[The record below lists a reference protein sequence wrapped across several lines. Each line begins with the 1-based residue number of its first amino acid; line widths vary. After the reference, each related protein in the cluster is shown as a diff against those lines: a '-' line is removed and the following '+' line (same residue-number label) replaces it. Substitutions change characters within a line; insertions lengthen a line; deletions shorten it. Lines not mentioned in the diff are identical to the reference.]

1 MPFISKGQD
10 KLPEYFNYQAVIND
24 DEGKPVSGKEITVE
38 VTIFQETVEK
48 YKELHNVTTS
58 DLGLF
63 SVEIGS
69 GTPING
75 VFSDINW
82 LEVSDGYYYLQ
93 VRVDFGRSEF
103 LNGMNDLG
111 KTKFSTVPYALAAQ
125 NAKNAETAET
135 AKTAKTAGKATNM
148 TLSDLTDINVSNA
161 AEGQVLTFDGS
172 NWIAK
177 TVTSGGVSIENLK
190 ELNDVSISSA
200 TDGQVLTFDN
210 GTGKWVNK
218 SVAAAKYNLEDL
230 QNVKITNIADGQ
242 ILKYDASSEK
252 WVNAAEGDMWKKAT
266 TEGKQGIYTTQNVG
280 IGLENNSEGILEIG
294 KTDTKKTIIEGGYIR
309 IKDGSLYL
317 GNKENSPTKESNGAY
332 SIASFGDACQN
343 SIAFGTTDSKSKTT
357 NYGTIAVGEGCEAGA
372 LCSAAFGRGTITENG
387 QPGQFACGKYNID
400 PQKIEDTYPLFIVGN
415 GTGTTVTARSNAF
428 EVYTTGNATLAGTL
442 TQSSDSR
449 LKNNVT
455 NIGSAL
461 ENVVK
466 LRGVTFNWDLTKQP
480 SADKKLQYG
489 FIAQE
494 VEKVFPE
501 LVTTD
506 SKGFKTLNY
515 IGVIPVLTEAVKEL
529 KQENDELKS
538 TIQDLIKRIEAL
550 EKK

>member
-1 MPFISKGQD
+1 MKIINIIFLSLFLLMPFISKGQD

-135 AKTAKTAGKATNM
+135 AKTAGKVTNM

-177 TVTSGGVSIENLK
+177 TVTSGGVSIEKLS
-190 ELNDVSISSA
+190 EMSDVSISASA
-200 TDGQVLTFDN
+200 TDGQVLTLDN
-210 GTGKWVNK
+210 GKWVNK

-242 ILKYDASSEK
+242 ILKYDATSKK
-252 WVNAAEGDMWKKAT
+252 WVNATEGDMWKKAT
-266 TEGKQGIYTTQNVG
+266 KDSTQGIFTKQNVG
-280 IGLENNSEGILEIG
+280 IGLENYGEGILEIG
-294 KTDTKKTIIEGGYIR
+294 TTTTTKTIIEGGYIR

-317 GNKENSPTKESNGAY
+317 GSKENSPKMDSYGAY
-332 SIASFGDACQN
+332 SIASYGDAHQN
-343 SIAFGTTDSKSKTT
+343 SQM
-357 NYGTIAVGEGCEAGA
+357 VGQKQ
-372 LCSAAFGRGTITENG
+372 LTMG
-387 QPGQFACGKYNID
+387 Q
-400 PQKIEDTYPLFIVGN
+400 
-415 GTGTTVTARSNAF
+415 
-428 EVYTTGNATLAGTL
+428 
-442 TQSSDSR
+442 
-449 LKNNVT
+449 
-455 NIGSAL
+455 
-461 ENVVK
+461 
-466 LRGVTFNWDLTKQP
+466 
-480 SADKKLQYG
+480 
-489 FIAQE
+489 
-494 VEKVFPE
+494 
-501 LVTTD
+501 
-506 SKGFKTLNY
+506 
-515 IGVIPVLTEAVKEL
+515 
-529 KQENDELKS
+529 
-538 TIQDLIKRIEAL
+538 
-550 EKK
+550 